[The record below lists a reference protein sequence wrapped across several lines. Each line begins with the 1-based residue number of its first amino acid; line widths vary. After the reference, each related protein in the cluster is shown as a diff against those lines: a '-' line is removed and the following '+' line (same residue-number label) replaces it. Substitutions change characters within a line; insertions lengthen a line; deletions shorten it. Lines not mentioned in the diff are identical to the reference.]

1 MKTDFEALKAA
12 GTAVISDVFDSL
24 GLLPPVLDNGL
35 RPIGLS
41 SVFAGAAYTIT
52 GESIVFKGGDPAKLA
67 AIDNMPAGVVSLW
80 SSMDAKGVC
89 CFGDLLASAMR
100 ARGCIAAVVDGGVRD
115 TSFLQGCGM
124 PVVARYQTP
133 AQGIGRW
140 RVTAWQT
147 AVRVR
152 GALEEWLTVSPG
164 DIVVGDADGLVVIPE
179 PLLDEVTAKVIEWSK
194 SETGAREEIIA
205 GLPLLAALKKY
216 GHL

>member
-1 MKTDFEALKAA
+1 
-12 GTAVISDVFDSL
+12 
-24 GLLPPVLDNGL
+24 
-35 RPIGLS
+35 
-41 SVFAGAAYTIT
+41 
-52 GESIVFKGGDPAKLA
+52 
-67 AIDNMPAGVVSLW
+67 
-80 SSMDAKGVC
+80 MDAKGVC

-140 RVTAWQT
+140 RVTASQT

-164 DIVVGDADGLVVIPE
+164 DVVVGDADGLVVIPQT
-179 PLLDEVTAKVIEWSK
+179 LLDEVTAKVIEWSK

>member
-1 MKTDFEALKAA
+1 MNAHYESLKAA

-24 GLLPPVLDNGL
+24 SLVPPALDNGL
-35 RPIGLS
+35 RPIGS
-41 SVFAGAAYTIT
+41 SVSFVGPAYTIA
-52 GESIVFKGGDPAKLA
+52 GESIIYKGGDHAKLA
-67 AIDNMPAGVVSLW
+67 AIDGMPAGVVSIW
-80 SSMDAKGVC
+80 STLDAKGIC

-140 RVTAWQT
+140 RVTASQT

-152 GALEEWLTVSPG
+152 GALEEWLTVE
-164 DIVVGDADGLVVIPE
+164 DR
-179 PLLDEVTAKVIEWSK
+179 K
-194 SETGAREEIIA
+194 STRLNSSHSDLSRMPSSA
-205 GLPLLAALKKY
+205 
-216 GHL
+216 